1 MGDGPVQTT
10 RAGRNWSWDLES
22 VMEEDATLPRYHTN
36 RFADHIWL
44 SLPILTL
51 LQKEE
56 EAAAAKK

>member
-1 MGDGPVQTT
+1 
-10 RAGRNWSWDLES
+10 
-22 VMEEDATLPRYHTN
+22 MEEEVTFPRYHTN

-44 SLPILTL
+44 PLPIFTI